1 MDTDGSSISQSN
13 RRLHGSGMLLYLLP
27 LFELIL
33 GAFFLGMLVSHIQ
46 QSDLEEQRHN
56 TDVSCMTYTDRI
68 MADLKSG
75 MAITD
80 SLEQIVISEDGRC
93 DKFYKVAKN
102 LTNPSI
108 ESIQLAPAGF
118 VSYIYPEASSDLSR
132 IDQLDEEAQGE
143 YARYAKNNDITSL
156 QGPYDLKDGSQGIVA
171 RNPIF
176 LERHG
181 RRIFWGFAI
190 VIIRVPDI
198 FSDSLTSLDFFG
210 YQYRLLKTTSPWDPN
225 PVEFY
230 HSEKALVDPVS
241 HWFSLGGDLW
251 ELQLMPNSAWA
262 ASSLSQVVLWTGFVI
277 LSLLAGLTWAVIRL
291 EERRKY
297 LRYLSETDKLT
308 GIYNRSGFDDQLDH
322 HIRRHPDEPCIVAE
336 LDIDNFKFI
345 NDLYGHPTG
354 DRALQTLVSS
364 LRRFFASDV
373 IIGRNGGDEFCLLL
387 PGETLTS
394 VAEKLRAFCAMPK
407 TFACED
413 QLHAFTISM
422 GYVEYPTQASNR
434 VVLMRY
440 ADAALYEVKL
450 HGKNGCKAYED
461 GFNAIRTQLGFRL
474 NDTSTNLP
482 SAFIIYRADPTDDEL
497 LYANR
502 EMLRLTGCD
511 DIQAFFDY
519 TKRSFR
525 NLVAPSEQD
534 SVQTSVWA
542 QVNADCADID
552 AYVRFSLVRHN
563 GSLVEVLG
571 HGRIVEHS
579 SYGRLFYCSSRMKR
593 SNKSTIRYDVM
604 TGVQRAAIEYT
615 VYSVPALRAPAFSV
629 T

>member
-13 RRLHGSGMLLYLLP
+13 RRLHASGMLLYLLP

-46 QSDLEEQRHN
+46 QNDLEEQRHN

-118 VSYIYPEASSDLSR
+118 VSYIYPEASSALSR

-143 YARYAKNNDITSL
+143 YARYAKKNDITSL

-176 LERHG
+176 LEKHG

-277 LSLLAGLTWAVIRL
+277 LTLLAGLTWAVIRL

-394 VAEKLRAFCAMPK
+394 VAEKLRAFCTMPK

-422 GYVEYPTQASNR
+422 GYVEYPTQASTH
-434 VVLMRY
+434 VLLMRY

-474 NDTSTNLP
+474 NDISTNLP

-511 DIQAFFDY
+511 DIQSFFDY

-579 SYGRLFYCSSRMKR
+579 SYGRLFYML
-593 SNKSTIRYDVM
+593 
-604 TGVQRAAIEYT
+604 IEDEAMHEQY
-615 VYSVPALRAPAFSV
+615 YSVR
-629 T
+629 

>member
-1 MDTDGSSISQSN
+1 MDTDGSSITQSK
-13 RRLHGSGMLLYLLP
+13 RQPHSTGMLLYLLP

-46 QSDLEEQRHN
+46 QSDLEEQRHSA
-56 TDVSCMTYTDRI
+56 DVSCMTYTDRI

-80 SLEQIVISEDGRC
+80 SLEQIVISGDGRC
-93 DKFYKVAKN
+93 DKFYQVAKN
-102 LTNPSI
+102 LSNPSI
-108 ESIQLAPAGF
+108 ESIQLAPAGY

-132 IDQLDEEAQGE
+132 IEQLDEEAQGE
-143 YARYAKNNDITSL
+143 YARYAKKNDVTSL

-176 LERHG
+176 LEKHG
-181 RRIFWGFAI
+181 RKVFWGFAI

-198 FSDSLTSLDFFG
+198 FSDSLRSLDFFG
-210 YQYRLLKTTSPWDPN
+210 YQYRLLKTASPWDPTY
-225 PVEFY
+225 VEFY
-230 HSEKALVDPVS
+230 RSEKALVDPIS

-251 ELQLMPNSAWA
+251 ELQLMPDSAWA
-262 ASSLSQVVLWTGFVI
+262 ASSLSQVVLWTGFAI
-277 LSLLAGLTWAVIRL
+277 LALLAGLTYAVIRL

-297 LRYLSETDKLT
+297 LRFLSETDKLT

-322 HIRRHPDEPCIVAE
+322 HLRRHPDQPCIVAE

-354 DRALQTLVSS
+354 DRALQTLAAS

-373 IIGRNGGDEFCLLL
+373 VIGRNGGDEFCLLL
-387 PGETLTS
+387 PGETRES
-394 VAEKLRAFCAMPK
+394 VAEKLRSFCAVPK
-407 TFACED
+407 TFVHDDE
-413 QLHAFTISM
+413 LHAFTISM
-422 GYVEYPTQASNR
+422 GYAEYPTQTSTR
-434 VVLMRY
+434 EGLMRY

-450 HGKNGCKAYED
+450 HGKNGCQAYED

-474 NDTSTNLP
+474 NDISMNLP
-482 SAFIIYRADPTDDEL
+482 GAFIIYRADPADDEL
-497 LYANR
+497 LYANC
-502 EMLRLTGCD
+502 EMLRLTGCND
-511 DIQAFFDY
+511 MPAFFDY

-525 NLVAPSEQD
+525 NLVAPAEQD

-542 QVNADCADID
+542 QVNADCADIN
-552 AYVRFSLVRHN
+552 AYVRFSLVRHD
-563 GSLVEVLG
+563 GSQVQVLA

-579 SYGRLFYCSSRMKR
+579 SYGRLFYVLFE
-593 SNKSTIRYDVM
+593 DVAKHE
-604 TGVQRAAIEYT
+604 QY
-615 VYSVPALRAPAFSV
+615 YSVR
-629 T
+629 

>member
-13 RRLHGSGMLLYLLP
+13 RQPYTTGMLLYLLP

-46 QSDLEEQRHN
+46 QSDLEEQRHSA
-56 TDVSCMTYTDRI
+56 DVSCMTYTDRI

-80 SLEQIVISEDGRC
+80 SLEQIVISADGRC
-93 DKFYKVAKN
+93 DKFYQVAKN
-102 LTNPSI
+102 LSNPSI
-108 ESIQLAPAGF
+108 ESIQLAPAGY

-132 IDQLDEEAQGE
+132 IEQLDEEAQGE
-143 YARYAKNNDITSL
+143 YARYAKKNDVTSL

-176 LERHG
+176 LEKHG
-181 RRIFWGFAI
+181 RKVFWGFAI

-198 FSDSLTSLDFFG
+198 FSDSLRSLDFFG
-210 YQYRLLKTTSPWDPN
+210 YQYRLLKTASPWDPSY
-225 PVEFY
+225 VEFY
-230 HSEKALVDPVS
+230 RSEKALVDPIS

-251 ELQLMPNSAWA
+251 ELQLMPDSAWA
-262 ASSLSQVVLWTGFVI
+262 ASSLSQVVLWTGFAI
-277 LSLLAGLTWAVIRL
+277 LALLAGLTYAVIRL

-297 LRYLSETDKLT
+297 LRFLSETDKLT
-308 GIYNRSGFDDQLDH
+308 GIYNRSGFDDQLDYH
-322 HIRRHPDEPCIVAE
+322 LRRHPDQPCIVAE

-354 DRALQTLVSS
+354 DRALQTLAAS

-373 IIGRNGGDEFCLLL
+373 VIGRNGGDEFCLLL
-387 PGETLTS
+387 PGETRES
-394 VAEKLRAFCAMPK
+394 VAEKLRSFCAVPK
-407 TFACED
+407 TFVHDDE
-413 QLHAFTISM
+413 LHAFTISM
-422 GYVEYPTQASNR
+422 GYAEYPVQSSTR
-434 VVLMRY
+434 EGLMRY

-450 HGKNGCKAYED
+450 HGKNGCQAYED

-474 NDTSTNLP
+474 NDISMNLP
-482 SAFIIYRADPTDDEL
+482 GAFIIYRADPADDEL
-497 LYANR
+497 LYANC
-502 EMLRLTGCD
+502 EMLRLTGCND
-511 DIQAFFDY
+511 MPAFFDY

-525 NLVAPSEQD
+525 NLVAPAEQD

-542 QVNADCADID
+542 QVNADCADIN
-552 AYVRFSLVRHN
+552 AYVRFSLVRHD
-563 GSLVEVLG
+563 GSQVQVLA

-579 SYGRLFYCSSRMKR
+579 SYGRLFYVLFEDEAKHEQ
-593 SNKSTIRYDVM
+593 Y
-604 TGVQRAAIEYT
+604 
-615 VYSVPALRAPAFSV
+615 YSVS
-629 T
+629 

>member
-1 MDTDGSSISQSN
+1 MDSDGSSISQSN
-13 RRLHGSGMLLYLLP
+13 RQPYATGMLLYLLP

-46 QSDLEEQRHN
+46 QSGLDEQRHSA
-56 TDVSCMTYTDRI
+56 DISCMTYTDRI

-93 DKFYKVAKN
+93 DKFYQVAKN
-102 LTNPSI
+102 LSNPSI
-108 ESIQLAPAGF
+108 ESIQLAPAGY

-132 IDQLDEEAQGE
+132 IEQLDEEAQGE
-143 YARYAKNNDITSL
+143 YARYAKKNDVTSL

-176 LERHG
+176 LEKHG
-181 RRIFWGFAI
+181 RKVFWGFAI

-198 FSDSLTSLDFFG
+198 FSDSLRSLDFFG
-210 YQYRLLKTTSPWDPN
+210 YQYRLLKTASPWDPTYI
-225 PVEFY
+225 EFY
-230 HSEKALVDPVS
+230 RSEKALADPIS

-251 ELQLMPNSAWA
+251 ELQLMPDSAWA
-262 ASSLSQVVLWTGFVI
+262 ASSLSQVVLWSGFAI
-277 LSLLAGLTWAVIRL
+277 LVLLAGLTHAVIRL

-297 LRYLSETDKLT
+297 LRFLSETDKLT
-308 GIYNRSGFDDQLDH
+308 GIYNRSGFDDQLDYH
-322 HIRRHPDEPCIVAE
+322 LRRHPDQPCIVAE

-354 DRALQTLVSS
+354 GRALQTLAAS

-373 IIGRNGGDEFCLLL
+373 VIGRNGGDEFCLLL
-387 PGETLTS
+387 PGETRES
-394 VAEKLRAFCAMPK
+394 VAEKLRSFCAVPK
-407 TFACED
+407 TFVHDD
-413 QLHAFTISM
+413 QPHAFTISM
-422 GYVEYPTQASNR
+422 GYAEYPTQTSTR
-434 VVLMRY
+434 EGLMRY

-450 HGKNGCKAYED
+450 HGKNGCQAYED

-474 NDTSTNLP
+474 NDISMNLP
-482 SAFIIYRADPTDDEL
+482 GAFIIYRADPADDEL
-497 LYANR
+497 LYANC
-502 EMLRLTGCD
+502 EMLRLTGCND
-511 DIQAFFDY
+511 MPTFFDY

-525 NLVAPSEQD
+525 NLVAPAEQD

-542 QVNADCADID
+542 QVNADCADIN
-552 AYVRFSLVRHN
+552 AYVRFSLVRHD
-563 GSLVEVLG
+563 GSQVQVLA

-579 SYGRLFYCSSRMKR
+579 SYGRLFYVLFE
-593 SNKSTIRYDVM
+593 DVAKHQKYY
-604 TGVQRAAIEYT
+604 GVM
-615 VYSVPALRAPAFSV
+615 
-629 T
+629 

>member
-13 RRLHGSGMLLYLLP
+13 RRLHASGMLLDLLP

-46 QSDLEEQRHN
+46 QNDLEEQRHN

-102 LTNPSI
+102 LMNPSI

-176 LERHG
+176 LEKHG

-210 YQYRLLKTTSPWDPN
+210 YQYRLLKTTSPWDPS

-277 LSLLAGLTWAVIRL
+277 LTLLAGLTWAVIRL

-387 PGETLTS
+387 PGETLAS
-394 VAEKLRAFCAMPK
+394 VAEKLRAFCTMPK

-422 GYVEYPTQASNR
+422 GYVEYPTQASTH
-434 VVLMRY
+434 VLLMRY

-474 NDTSTNLP
+474 NDISTNLP
-482 SAFIIYRADPTDDEL
+482 SAFIIYRADQTDDEL

-511 DIQAFFDY
+511 DIQSFFDY

-534 SVQTSVWA
+534 SVKTSVWA

-579 SYGRLFYCSSRMKR
+579 SYGRLFY
-593 SNKSTIRYDVM
+593 VL
-604 TGVQRAAIEYT
+604 IEDEAKHQKYYT
-615 VYSVPALRAPAFSV
+615 L
-629 T
+629 

>member
-13 RRLHGSGMLLYLLP
+13 KRLHASGMLLYLLP

-143 YARYAKNNDITSL
+143 YARYAKNNDVTSL

-210 YQYRLLKTTSPWDPN
+210 YQYQLLKTTSPWDPN

-387 PGETLTS
+387 PGETRAS
-394 VAEKLRAFCAMPK
+394 VAEKLRAFCTMPK

-422 GYVEYPTQASNR
+422 GYVEYPTQASTH
-434 VVLMRY
+434 VLLMRY

-474 NDTSTNLP
+474 NDISTNLP

-511 DIQAFFDY
+511 DIQSFFDY

-525 NLVAPSEQD
+525 NLVAPSKQD

-579 SYGRLFYCSSRMKR
+579 SYGRLFY
-593 SNKSTIRYDVM
+593 VL
-604 TGVQRAAIEYT
+604 IEDEAKHQKYYT
-615 VYSVPALRAPAFSV
+615 L
-629 T
+629 

>member
-13 RRLHGSGMLLYLLP
+13 RRLHASGMLLYLLP

-118 VSYIYPEASSDLSR
+118 VSYIYPEASSDLCR

-210 YQYRLLKTTSPWDPN
+210 YQYQLLKTTSPWDPN

-277 LSLLAGLTWAVIRL
+277 LTLLAGLTWAVIRL

-387 PGETLTS
+387 PGETLAS
-394 VAEKLRAFCAMPK
+394 VAEKLRAFCTMPK

-422 GYVEYPTQASNR
+422 GYVEYPTQASTH
-434 VVLMRY
+434 VLLMRY

-474 NDTSTNLP
+474 NDISTNLP

-511 DIQAFFDY
+511 DIQSFFDY

-563 GSLVEVLG
+563 DSLVDVLG

-579 SYGRLFYCSSRMKR
+579 SYGRLFY
-593 SNKSTIRYDVM
+593 VL
-604 TGVQRAAIEYT
+604 IEDEAKHQKYYT
-615 VYSVPALRAPAFSV
+615 L
-629 T
+629 

>member
-1 MDTDGSSISQSN
+1 MDTDDASISQSN

-80 SLEQIVISEDGRC
+80 SLEQIVISENGRC
-93 DKFYKVAKN
+93 DKFYQVAKN

-143 YARYAKNNDITSL
+143 YARYAKKNDVTSL

-176 LERHG
+176 LEKHG

-277 LSLLAGLTWAVIRL
+277 LTLLAGLTWAVIRL

-394 VAEKLRAFCAMPK
+394 IAEKLRAFCTMPK

-422 GYVEYPTQASNR
+422 GYVEYPAQASNR

-534 SVQTSVWA
+534 SLQTSVWA

-579 SYGRLFYCSSRMKR
+579 SYGRLFY
-593 SNKSTIRYDVM
+593 VL
-604 TGVQRAAIEYT
+604 IEDEAKQQKYYT
-615 VYSVPALRAPAFSV
+615 L
-629 T
+629 

>member
-13 RRLHGSGMLLYLLP
+13 RRLHASGMLLYLLP

-132 IDQLDEEAQGE
+132 IDQLDEKAQGE
-143 YARYAKNNDITSL
+143 YARYAKKNDITSL

-176 LERHG
+176 LEKHG

-210 YQYRLLKTTSPWDPN
+210 YQYRLLKTTSPWDPS

-277 LSLLAGLTWAVIRL
+277 LTLLAGLTWAVIRL

-387 PGETLTS
+387 PGETLAS
-394 VAEKLRAFCAMPK
+394 VAEKLRAFCTMPK

-422 GYVEYPTQASNR
+422 GYVEYPTQASTH
-434 VVLMRY
+434 VLLMRY

-474 NDTSTNLP
+474 NDISTNLP

-511 DIQAFFDY
+511 DIQSFFDY

-534 SVQTSVWA
+534 SVQTSMWA

-579 SYGRLFYCSSRMKR
+579 SYGRLFY
-593 SNKSTIRYDVM
+593 VL
-604 TGVQRAAIEYT
+604 IEDEAKHQKYYT
-615 VYSVPALRAPAFSV
+615 L
-629 T
+629 

>member
-1 MDTDGSSISQSN
+1 MDTDDASISQSN
-13 RRLHGSGMLLYLLP
+13 RRPLASGMLLYLLP

-80 SLEQIVISEDGRC
+80 SLEQIVISENGRC

-118 VSYIYPEASSDLSR
+118 VSYIYPEAISDLSR

-143 YARYAKNNDITSL
+143 YARYAKNNDVTSL

-198 FSDSLTSLDFFG
+198 FSDSMRSLDFFG
-210 YQYRLLKTTSPWDPN
+210 YQYRLLKSASPWDPTY
-225 PVEFY
+225 VEFY

-277 LSLLAGLTWAVIRL
+277 LTLLAGLTWAVIRL

-322 HIRRHPDEPCIVAE
+322 HIRQHPDEPCIVAE

-394 VAEKLRAFCAMPK
+394 VAEKLRAFCTMPK

-422 GYVEYPTQASNR
+422 GYVEYPAQASNR
-434 VVLMRY
+434 VLLMRY

-461 GFNAIRTQLGFRL
+461 GINAIRTQLGFRL
-474 NDTSTNLP
+474 NDISTNLP

-511 DIQAFFDY
+511 DIQSFFDY

-534 SVQTSVWA
+534 SLQTSVWA
-542 QVNADCADID
+542 QVNADCVDID

-579 SYGRLFYCSSRMKR
+579 SYGRLFY
-593 SNKSTIRYDVM
+593 VL
-604 TGVQRAAIEYT
+604 IEDEAKHQKYYT
-615 VYSVPALRAPAFSV
+615 L
-629 T
+629 

>member
-13 RRLHGSGMLLYLLP
+13 RQPYTTGMLLYLLP

-46 QSDLEEQRHN
+46 QSDLEEQRHSA
-56 TDVSCMTYTDRI
+56 DVSCMTYTDRI

-80 SLEQIVISEDGRC
+80 SLEQIVISGDGRC
-93 DKFYKVAKN
+93 DKFYQVAKN
-102 LTNPSI
+102 LSNPSI
-108 ESIQLAPAGF
+108 ESIQLAPAGY

-143 YARYAKNNDITSL
+143 YARYAKKNDVTSL

-176 LERHG
+176 LEKHG
-181 RRIFWGFAI
+181 RKVFWGFAI
-190 VIIRVPDI
+190 IIIRVPDI
-198 FSDSLTSLDFFG
+198 FSDSLRSLDFFG
-210 YQYRLLKTTSPWDPN
+210 YQYRLLKTASPWDPTYI
-225 PVEFY
+225 EFY
-230 HSEKALVDPVS
+230 RSEKALVDPIS

-251 ELQLMPNSAWA
+251 ELQIMPDSAWA
-262 ASSLSQVVLWTGFVI
+262 ASSLSQVVLWTGFAI
-277 LSLLAGLTWAVIRL
+277 LAQLAGLTYAVIRL

-297 LRYLSETDKLT
+297 LRFLSETDKLT

-322 HIRRHPDEPCIVAE
+322 HLRRHPDQPCIVAE

-354 DRALQTLVSS
+354 DRALQTLAAS

-373 IIGRNGGDEFCLLL
+373 VIGRNGGDEFCLLL
-387 PGETLTS
+387 PGETRES
-394 VAEKLRAFCAMPK
+394 VAEKLRAFCAVPK
-407 TFACED
+407 TFVHDDEP
-413 QLHAFTISM
+413 HAFTISM
-422 GYVEYPTQASNR
+422 GYAEYPTQTSTR
-434 VVLMRY
+434 EGLMRY

-450 HGKNGCKAYED
+450 HGKNGCQAYED

-474 NDTSTNLP
+474 NDISMNLP
-482 SAFIIYRADPTDDEL
+482 GAFIIYRADPADDEL
-497 LYANR
+497 LYANC
-502 EMLRLTGCD
+502 EMLRLTGCND
-511 DIQAFFDY
+511 MPAFFDY

-525 NLVAPSEQD
+525 NLVAPAEQD

-542 QVNADCADID
+542 QVNADCADIN
-552 AYVRFSLVRHN
+552 AYVRFSLVRHD
-563 GSLVEVLG
+563 GSQVQILA

-579 SYGRLFYCSSRMKR
+579 SYGRLFYVLFEDEAKHEQ
-593 SNKSTIRYDVM
+593 Y
-604 TGVQRAAIEYT
+604 
-615 VYSVPALRAPAFSV
+615 YSVG
-629 T
+629 

>member
-1 MDTDGSSISQSN
+1 MDTDSSSTSQSN
-13 RRLHGSGMLLYLLP
+13 RLPHSSGMLLYLLP

-33 GAFFLGMLVSHIQ
+33 GAFFLGMLVSKIQ
-46 QSDLEEQRHN
+46 KHDLETQWHN
-56 TDVSCMTYTDRI
+56 TYVNCMTYSDRI

-75 MAITD
+75 IAITD

-93 DKFYKVAKN
+93 NKFYQVAKH

-118 VSYIYPEASSDLSR
+118 VSYTYPEASCDLSR
-132 IDQLDEEAQGE
+132 IDQLDEEEQGE
-143 YARYAKNNDITSL
+143 YARYAKKNNVTSL
-156 QGPYDLKDGSQGIVA
+156 QGPYDLGDGSQGIVA

-176 LERHG
+176 LEKDG
-181 RRIFWGFAI
+181 RRSFWGFAI

-198 FSDSLTSLDFFG
+198 FSSSLTSLDYFG
-210 YQYRLLKTTSPWDPN
+210 YQYRLLKTSSPWDPTF
-225 PVEFY
+225 VEFCR
-230 HSEKALVDPVS
+230 SEKALVNPVS

-262 ASSLSQVVLWTGFVI
+262 PSSLSQVVLWTGFVI
-277 LSLLAGLTWAVIRL
+277 LVLLAVLTCAVILL

-322 HIRRHPDEPCIVAE
+322 HIRRHPDQPCIVAE
-336 LDIDNFKFI
+336 LDIDNFKSI

-387 PGETLTS
+387 PGETRAS
-394 VAEKLRAFCAMPK
+394 IAEKLRAFSTAPK
-407 TFACED
+407 TFAFED
-413 QLHAFTISM
+413 QLHAFTISL
-422 GYVEYPTQASNR
+422 GYAEYPTQASTR
-434 VVLMRY
+434 EGLMRY

-450 HGKNGCKAYED
+450 HGKNGCRAYED
-461 GFNAIRTQLGFRL
+461 GFNAIRTQLDFRL
-474 NDTSTNLP
+474 NDISTNLP
-482 SAFIIYRADPTDDEL
+482 SAFIIYHADPTDDEL

-511 DIQAFFDY
+511 DIQSFFDY

-571 HGRIVEHS
+571 HVRIVAHS
-579 SYGRLFYCSSRMKR
+579 SYGRLFY
-593 SNKSTIRYDVM
+593 VL
-604 TGVQRAAIEYT
+604 IEDEAKHQKYYT
-615 VYSVPALRAPAFSV
+615 L
-629 T
+629 

>member
-80 SLEQIVISEDGRC
+80 SLEQIVISENGRC
-93 DKFYKVAKN
+93 DKFYQVAKN

-210 YQYRLLKTTSPWDPN
+210 YQYQLLKTTSPWDPN

-277 LSLLAGLTWAVIRL
+277 LTLLAGLTWAVIRL

-394 VAEKLRAFCAMPK
+394 VAEKLRAFCTMPK

-422 GYVEYPTQASNR
+422 GYVEYPTQASTH
-434 VVLMRY
+434 VLLMRY

-474 NDTSTNLP
+474 NDISTNLP

-511 DIQAFFDY
+511 DIQSFFDY

-579 SYGRLFYCSSRMKR
+579 SYGRLFYML
-593 SNKSTIRYDVM
+593 
-604 TGVQRAAIEYT
+604 IEDEVKQQKYHT
-615 VYSVPALRAPAFSV
+615 L
-629 T
+629 

>member
-80 SLEQIVISEDGRC
+80 SLEQIVISENGRC
-93 DKFYKVAKN
+93 DKFYQVAKN

-118 VSYIYPEASSDLSR
+118 VSYIYPEASSYLSR
-132 IDQLDEEAQGE
+132 INQLDEEAQGE

-210 YQYRLLKTTSPWDPN
+210 YQYQLLKTTSPWDPN

-251 ELQLMPNSAWA
+251 EIQLMPNSAWA
-262 ASSLSQVVLWTGFVI
+262 ASSLSQVVLWIGFVI

-394 VAEKLRAFCAMPK
+394 VAEKLRAFCTMPK

-422 GYVEYPTQASNR
+422 GYVEYPTQASTH
-434 VVLMRY
+434 VLLMRY

-474 NDTSTNLP
+474 NDISTNLP

-511 DIQAFFDY
+511 DIQSFFDY

-563 GSLVEVLG
+563 DSLVDVLG

-579 SYGRLFYCSSRMKR
+579 SYGRLFY
-593 SNKSTIRYDVM
+593 VL
-604 TGVQRAAIEYT
+604 IEDEAKHQKYYT
-615 VYSVPALRAPAFSV
+615 L
-629 T
+629 

>member
-13 RRLHGSGMLLYLLP
+13 RRLHASGMLLYLLP

-210 YQYRLLKTTSPWDPN
+210 YQYQLLKTTSPWDPN

-277 LSLLAGLTWAVIRL
+277 LTLLAGLTWAVIRL

-387 PGETLTS
+387 PGETLAS
-394 VAEKLRAFCAMPK
+394 VAEKLRAFCTMPK

-422 GYVEYPTQASNR
+422 GYVEYPTQASTH
-434 VVLMRY
+434 VLLMRY

-474 NDTSTNLP
+474 NDISTNLP

-511 DIQAFFDY
+511 DIQSFFDY
-519 TKRSFR
+519 TKCSFR

-563 GSLVEVLG
+563 DSLVDVLG

-579 SYGRLFYCSSRMKR
+579 SYGRLFY
-593 SNKSTIRYDVM
+593 VL
-604 TGVQRAAIEYT
+604 IEDEAKHQKYYT
-615 VYSVPALRAPAFSV
+615 L
-629 T
+629 

>member
-93 DKFYKVAKN
+93 DKFYQVAKN

-210 YQYRLLKTTSPWDPN
+210 YQYQLLKTTSPWDPN

-277 LSLLAGLTWAVIRL
+277 LTLLAGLTWAVIRL

-394 VAEKLRAFCAMPK
+394 VAEKLRAFCTMPK

-422 GYVEYPTQASNR
+422 GYVEYPTQASTH
-434 VVLMRY
+434 VLLMRY

-474 NDTSTNLP
+474 NDISTNLP

-511 DIQAFFDY
+511 DIQSFFDY

-579 SYGRLFYCSSRMKR
+579 SYGRLFYML
-593 SNKSTIRYDVM
+593 
-604 TGVQRAAIEYT
+604 IEDEVKQQKYHT
-615 VYSVPALRAPAFSV
+615 L
-629 T
+629 

>member
-13 RRLHGSGMLLYLLP
+13 RRLHASGMLLYLLP

-46 QSDLEEQRHN
+46 QSDLEEQRHS

-143 YARYAKNNDITSL
+143 YARYAKNNDVTSL

-210 YQYRLLKTTSPWDPN
+210 YQYQLLKTTSPWDPN

-394 VAEKLRAFCAMPK
+394 VAEKLRAFCTMPK

-422 GYVEYPTQASNR
+422 GYVEYPTQASTH
-434 VVLMRY
+434 VLLMRY

-474 NDTSTNLP
+474 NDISTNLP

-511 DIQAFFDY
+511 DIQSFFDY

-534 SVQTSVWA
+534 SVQTSVWE

-563 GSLVEVLG
+563 DSLVDVLG

-579 SYGRLFYCSSRMKR
+579 SYGRLFY
-593 SNKSTIRYDVM
+593 VL
-604 TGVQRAAIEYT
+604 IEDEAKHQKYYT
-615 VYSVPALRAPAFSV
+615 L
-629 T
+629 

>member
-93 DKFYKVAKN
+93 DKFYKVAKK

-143 YARYAKNNDITSL
+143 YARYAKNNDVTSL

-210 YQYRLLKTTSPWDPN
+210 YQYQLLKTTSPWDPN

-277 LSLLAGLTWAVIRL
+277 LTLLAGLTWAVIRL

-364 LRRFFASDV
+364 LRRFFTSDV

-394 VAEKLRAFCAMPK
+394 VAEKLRAFCTMPK

-422 GYVEYPTQASNR
+422 GYVEYPTQASTH
-434 VVLMRY
+434 VLLMRY

-474 NDTSTNLP
+474 NDISTNLP

-511 DIQAFFDY
+511 DIQSFFDY
-519 TKRSFR
+519 TKRSFQ

-579 SYGRLFYCSSRMKR
+579 SYGRLFYML
-593 SNKSTIRYDVM
+593 
-604 TGVQRAAIEYT
+604 IEDEVKQQKYYT
-615 VYSVPALRAPAFSV
+615 L
-629 T
+629 

>member
-13 RRLHGSGMLLYLLP
+13 RRLHASGMLLYLLP

-46 QSDLEEQRHN
+46 QSDLEEQRHS

-210 YQYRLLKTTSPWDPN
+210 YQYQLLKTTSPWDPN

-277 LSLLAGLTWAVIRL
+277 LTLLAGLTWAVIRL

-394 VAEKLRAFCAMPK
+394 VAEKLRAFCTMPK

-422 GYVEYPTQASNR
+422 GYVEYPTQASTH
-434 VVLMRY
+434 VLLMRY

-474 NDTSTNLP
+474 NDISTNLP

-511 DIQAFFDY
+511 DIQSFFDY

-563 GSLVEVLG
+563 DSLVDVLG

-579 SYGRLFYCSSRMKR
+579 SYGRLFY
-593 SNKSTIRYDVM
+593 VL
-604 TGVQRAAIEYT
+604 IEDEAKQQKYYT
-615 VYSVPALRAPAFSV
+615 L
-629 T
+629 

>member
-1 MDTDGSSISQSN
+1 
-13 RRLHGSGMLLYLLP
+13 MLLYLLP

-46 QSDLEEQRHN
+46 QSGLDEQRHSA
-56 TDVSCMTYTDRI
+56 DISCMTYTDRI

-93 DKFYKVAKN
+93 DKFYQVAKN
-102 LTNPSI
+102 LSNPSI
-108 ESIQLAPAGF
+108 ESIQLAPAGY

-132 IDQLDEEAQGE
+132 IEQLDEEAQGE
-143 YARYAKNNDITSL
+143 YARYAKKNDVTSL

-176 LERHG
+176 LEKHDRKV
-181 RRIFWGFAI
+181 FWGFAI

-198 FSDSLTSLDFFG
+198 FSDSLRSLDFFG
-210 YQYRLLKTTSPWDPN
+210 YQYRLLKTASPWDPTY
-225 PVEFY
+225 VEFY
-230 HSEKALVDPVS
+230 RSEKALVDPIS

-251 ELQLMPNSAWA
+251 ELQLMPDSAWA
-262 ASSLSQVVLWTGFVI
+262 ASSLSQVVLWSGFAI
-277 LSLLAGLTWAVIRL
+277 LVLLAGLTHAVIRL

-297 LRYLSETDKLT
+297 LRFLSETDKLT
-308 GIYNRSGFDDQLDH
+308 GIYNRSGFDDQLDYH
-322 HIRRHPDEPCIVAE
+322 LRRHPDQPCIVAE

-354 DRALQTLVSS
+354 DRALQTLASS

-373 IIGRNGGDEFCLLL
+373 VIGRNGGDEFCLLL
-387 PGETLTS
+387 PGETRES
-394 VAEKLRAFCAMPK
+394 VAEKLRSFCAVPK
-407 TFACED
+407 TFVHNDE
-413 QLHAFTISM
+413 LHAFTISM
-422 GYVEYPTQASNR
+422 GYAEYPVQSSTR
-434 VVLMRY
+434 EGLMRY

-450 HGKNGCKAYED
+450 HGKNGCQAYED

-474 NDTSTNLP
+474 NDISMNLP
-482 SAFIIYRADPTDDEL
+482 GAFIIYRADPADDEL
-497 LYANR
+497 LYANC
-502 EMLRLTGCD
+502 EMLRLTGCND
-511 DIQAFFDY
+511 MPAFFDY

-525 NLVAPSEQD
+525 NLVAPAEQD

-542 QVNADCADID
+542 QVNADCADIN
-552 AYVRFSLVRHN
+552 AYVRFSLVRHD
-563 GSLVEVLG
+563 GSQVQVLA

-579 SYGRLFYCSSRMKR
+579 SYGRLFYVLFE
-593 SNKSTIRYDVM
+593 DVAKHE
-604 TGVQRAAIEYT
+604 QY
-615 VYSVPALRAPAFSV
+615 YSVR
-629 T
+629 

>member
-1 MDTDGSSISQSN
+1 MDTDDASISQSN
-13 RRLHGSGMLLYLLP
+13 RRPHASGMFLYLLP

-46 QSDLEEQRHN
+46 QSDLEEQRHS

-80 SLEQIVISEDGRC
+80 SLEQIVISEDGSC
-93 DKFYKVAKN
+93 DKFYQVAKN

-143 YARYAKNNDITSL
+143 YARYAKKNDVTSL

-176 LERHG
+176 LEKHG

-198 FSDSLTSLDFFG
+198 FSDSMRSLDFFG
-210 YQYRLLKTTSPWDPN
+210 YQYRLLKSASPWDPTY
-225 PVEFY
+225 VEFY
-230 HSEKALVDPVS
+230 SSEKALVDPVS

-277 LSLLAGLTWAVIRL
+277 LTLLAGLTWAVIRL

-364 LRRFFASDV
+364 LRQFFASDV

-394 VAEKLRAFCAMPK
+394 VAEKLRAFCTMPK

-422 GYVEYPTQASNR
+422 GYVEYPAQASNR

-525 NLVAPSEQD
+525 NLVVPSEQD
-534 SVQTSVWA
+534 SLQTSVWA

-579 SYGRLFYCSSRMKR
+579 SYGRLFY
-593 SNKSTIRYDVM
+593 VL
-604 TGVQRAAIEYT
+604 IEDEAKQQKYYT
-615 VYSVPALRAPAFSV
+615 L
-629 T
+629 

>member
-1 MDTDGSSISQSN
+1 MDADGSTTLQSN
-13 RRLHGSGMLLYLLP
+13 RRPYASGMLIYLLP

-33 GAFFLGMLVSHIQ
+33 GAFFLGMLVSGIQ
-46 QSDLEEQRHN
+46 QSDLAEQRHS

-93 DKFYKVAKN
+93 DKFYQVAKN

-132 IDQLDEEAQGE
+132 IDQLDGDAQGE
-143 YARYAKNNDITSL
+143 YARYAKKNDITSL

-176 LERHG
+176 LEKHG

-210 YQYRLLKTTSPWDPN
+210 YQYRLLKTASPWN
-225 PVEFY
+225 QTFVEFY
-230 HSEKALVDPVS
+230 HSEKVLTAPIS

-251 ELQLMPNSAWA
+251 ELQLMPDGAWA
-262 ASSLSQVVLWTGFVI
+262 ASSLSQVVLWTGFAI
-277 LSLLAGLTWAVIRL
+277 LSLLAGLTYAVIRL

-322 HIRRHPDEPCIVAE
+322 HLRWHPEQPCIVAE

-354 DRALQTLVSS
+354 DRALQTLASS

-387 PGETLTS
+387 PGETRTS
-394 VAEKLRAFCAMPK
+394 VAGKLRAFCSVPK
-407 TFACED
+407 TFAYED

-422 GYVEYPTQASNR
+422 GYAEYPTQASTR
-434 VVLMRY
+434 EGLMRY

-450 HGKNGCKAYED
+450 HGKNGCQAYED

-474 NDTSTNLP
+474 NDISMNLP
-482 SAFIIYRADPTDDEL
+482 GAFLIYRADPTDDEL
-497 LYANR
+497 LYANC

-511 DIQAFFDY
+511 DMSAFFDY

-542 QVNADCADID
+542 QVNADCTDIN
-552 AYVRFSLVRHN
+552 AYVRFSLVRHD
-563 GSLVEVLG
+563 GSLVQVLG
-571 HGRIVEHS
+571 HGRILEHS
-579 SYGRLFYCSSRMKR
+579 SYGRLFYVLFEDEAKQ
-593 SNKSTIRYDVM
+593 KKYYGVM
-604 TGVQRAAIEYT
+604 
-615 VYSVPALRAPAFSV
+615 
-629 T
+629 

>member
-13 RRLHGSGMLLYLLP
+13 RRLHASGMLLYLLP

-56 TDVSCMTYTDRI
+56 TDVSCMSYTDRI

-75 MAITD
+75 MAITN

-143 YARYAKNNDITSL
+143 YARYAKKNDITNL

-176 LERHG
+176 LEKHG

-210 YQYRLLKTTSPWDPN
+210 YQYRLLKTTSPWDPS

-364 LRRFFASDV
+364 LHRFFASDV

-387 PGETLTS
+387 PGETRAS
-394 VAEKLRAFCAMPK
+394 VAEKLRAFCTMPK

-422 GYVEYPTQASNR
+422 GYVEYPTQASTH
-434 VVLMRY
+434 VLLMRY

-461 GFNAIRTQLGFRL
+461 GFNAIRTQIGFRL
-474 NDTSTNLP
+474 NDISTNLP

-511 DIQAFFDY
+511 DTQAFFDY

-534 SVQTSVWA
+534 SVQTSMWT

-579 SYGRLFYCSSRMKR
+579 SYGRLFY
-593 SNKSTIRYDVM
+593 VL
-604 TGVQRAAIEYT
+604 IEDEAKHQKYYT
-615 VYSVPALRAPAFSV
+615 L
-629 T
+629 